1 MTKEDENED
10 LEKKSK
16 RRQSVGFNKRKSIL
30 GPSNNEE
37 TESMELND
45 DEAER
50 RERRKS
56 RGVSSKR
63 AGVLLEEA
71 KQALDERKRLLSND
85 QLSELYSS
93 CIKLSTENKI
103 NEKNTWELNLIDYID
118 DVLVAKQREENTV
131 NANFQAAGST
141 LDAMSKIY
149 STRVDSVYSNIY
161 KVLGGLNRT
170 ERGED
175 VENEL
180 KEGESK
186 DENGEKTEETNEKD
200 QLEKKKGK
208 KSQSGGINTLDS
220 WENITLKK
228 FELEFDVD
236 PLFKKTSATF
246 DEAGA
251 KGLLLNHLSVYNNCQ
266 IIFDSGDAVIDSFE
280 NVLNEG
286 QTNQC
291 DITELQRKIMS
302 NLPDEFKNLQICP
315 TFSNFTFSRGKKQ
328 EKEDNEDEFGIFGG
342 LEDINIPDAID
353 YNDYVDDDDEE
364 GKQQD
369 ARLEQMLEVAGL
381 EEIEGETTFG
391 GLDERVQIHDEDDDN
406 VENEFSFVD
415 PKMMSNWAGPGHWKF
430 KNSKRDN
437 KGSENAGEN
446 KEKKKTKKKEAFF
459 LNFEDFEEPD
469 ESLFE
474 PSKASIQIAKS
485 KNKTANLL
493 PPDIRYDI
501 KSLTQLFCKPDCRI
515 SIAKKRNIALQQRS
529 DEGME
534 NETTDDYFHDV
545 PNPIEEDDFSPVNDF
560 NVINEDQNEKNQIDL
575 SEFDDPNFGGLVPEP
590 KKVEQIKVNYATSA
604 KLVDIKALKD
614 TLWQNLSDNNP
625 GSSREEGLDVSFSGL
640 LEELPFNKESNV
652 SVPFAFICL
661 LHLANEK
668 GFEITQT
675 KNNLNELQI
684 ELQKQ
689 KNKK

>member
-200 QLEKKKGK
+200 QLEK
-208 KSQSGGINTLDS
+208 
-220 WENITLKK
+220 
-228 FELEFDVD
+228 
-236 PLFKKTSATF
+236 
-246 DEAGA
+246 
-251 KGLLLNHLSVYNNCQ
+251 
-266 IIFDSGDAVIDSFE
+266 
-280 NVLNEG
+280 
-286 QTNQC
+286 
-291 DITELQRKIMS
+291 M
-302 NLPDEFKNLQICP
+302 
-315 TFSNFTFSRGKKQ
+315 
-328 EKEDNEDEFGIFGG
+328 
-342 LEDINIPDAID
+342 
-353 YNDYVDDDDEE
+353 
-364 GKQQD
+364 
-369 ARLEQMLEVAGL
+369 
-381 EEIEGETTFG
+381 
-391 GLDERVQIHDEDDDN
+391 
-406 VENEFSFVD
+406 
-415 PKMMSNWAGPGHWKF
+415 
-430 KNSKRDN
+430 
-437 KGSENAGEN
+437 
-446 KEKKKTKKKEAFF
+446 
-459 LNFEDFEEPD
+459 
-469 ESLFE
+469 
-474 PSKASIQIAKS
+474 
-485 KNKTANLL
+485 
-493 PPDIRYDI
+493 
-501 KSLTQLFCKPDCRI
+501 
-515 SIAKKRNIALQQRS
+515 
-529 DEGME
+529 
-534 NETTDDYFHDV
+534 
-545 PNPIEEDDFSPVNDF
+545 
-560 NVINEDQNEKNQIDL
+560 
-575 SEFDDPNFGGLVPEP
+575 
-590 KKVEQIKVNYATSA
+590 
-604 KLVDIKALKD
+604 
-614 TLWQNLSDNNP
+614 
-625 GSSREEGLDVSFSGL
+625 
-640 LEELPFNKESNV
+640 
-652 SVPFAFICL
+652 
-661 LHLANEK
+661 
-668 GFEITQT
+668 
-675 KNNLNELQI
+675 
-684 ELQKQ
+684 
-689 KNKK
+689 